1 MRHQAVAY
9 RYWDDYKAVISNS
22 QKALALFRWQNNKK
36 GISASLNTIAT
47 TQLNLERLNEAE
59 ETYLEAM
66 DISIQVEDK
75 SMQTVV
81 LQNLGTVHIGL
92 GELSDAEQ

>member
-1 MRHQAVAY
+1 
-9 RYWDDYKAVISNS
+9 
-22 QKALALFRWQNNKK
+22 
-36 GISASLNTIAT
+36 
-47 TQLNLERLNEAE
+47 
-59 ETYLEAM
+59 M